1 MKTQESASRLLN
13 NIQAMKGRDEG
24 STEQNKGKGNGDG
37 RRCEGTQEKCFNV

>member
-13 NIQAMKGRDEG
+13 DIQAMKGEMKEAWSSIREKEAG
-24 STEQNKGKGNGDG
+24 TG